1 MIIPSIDIMDGQTVQ
16 LVGGK
21 EKALDAGDPMPLAER
36 FALAGDIAVVDLD
49 AALGKGN
56 NQSLIEPL
64 CRRFDVRVGGG
75 IRSLEAARHWL
86 DAGAKQIVIGTAAQ
100 PELLSQL
107 PKDRVIAALDAVEGE
122 VVVEGWQTK
131 TGASIA
137 DRMAELRDLVGGF
150 LVTFVEKEGRLGGT
164 AMDRVAPLVEAAG
177 EAKLTIAGGVTTAEE
192 IAALDRLGVDAQV
205 GMAIYTGKLDL
216 GEAIAAPLQSDRQDG
231 LWPTV
236 VVDEHGRAL
245 GLCYSNLESLTAAVQ
260 ERRGIYWSR
269 KRGLW
274 RKGESSG
281 DTQELLA
288 IALDCDRDTLRFTV
302 RQAGQ
307 GFCHLATKSCWG
319 PLQGLPTL
327 AERLAERMTEA
338 PEGSYTRRL
347 FDDPALLANKL
358 AEEATELSE
367 ATTEDDVRWETADLL
382 YFALVAMTKAGVP
395 LADVTRELDRRSRKL
410 TRRPGDAKD
419 PKP

>member
-410 TRRPGDAKD
+410 TRRPGDSND